1 MCVHLLR
8 FDVNLIVTCDGS
20 NGFIKALP
28 DLSAGIVVEIDR
40 RDFTSNVVR
49 DSDITGEP
57 FWD

>member
-28 DLSAGIVVEIDR
+28 DLKAGIVVEIDR
-40 RDFTSNVVR
+40 RDFTSKVVR
-49 DSDITGEP
+49 DSDMFGDP
-57 FWD
+57 FCD

>member
-20 NGFIKALP
+20 NGFIRALP
-28 DLSAGIVVEIDR
+28 DLRAGIVVEIDR

-49 DSDITGEP
+49 DSDMFGDP
-57 FWD
+57 FCD